1 MVADRTAHALRRQ
14 AQHRP
19 GRDCG
24 HHRDAVGRRQCSEA
38 RELSAVLLEAADEVD
53 RWTQSHGTVQR

>member
-1 MVADRTAHALRRQ
+1 VTVDTTATQSAD
-14 AQHRP
+14 
-19 GRDCG
+19 GS
-24 HHRDAVGRRQCSEA
+24 VGGLTSSEA